1 MKSSWKLGLR
11 ILGAAALVVALS
23 LKFWR
28 EPSIDRNKVYRI
40 CYGNDVPLH
49 FQGTNGE
56 PTGLAVELVKEAA
69 NRQKLRLEW
78 VRESVP
84 GVPTDFHVLIT
95 ILPERQKNRHFTEP
109 YLQSHGSFVV
119 LDRSPARDLRDLAE
133 LRVSFI
139 NFGIHRRNLGKWL
152 PRMKPVPVESSAAAL
167 QAVVDGRADA
177 AYLDDYAALPALLG
191 GAFPQPLRKLSGNLE
206 HTHMGISSTFE
217 ASAVADLI
225 RTEMERMAIDGSINK
240 IAERWAFFPN
250 LTTDMIAGAASAR
263 RWTVRLGVGL
273 GILMLLLAVTIG
285 MMVRMG
291 HQARHLAQTQAN
303 LISSESRFR
312 ALVEQASDGFE
323 LLDEEGRYVDI
334 NEATCRRLGYPRDE
348 LLRLNVTDVN
358 PLVSREQHRKAFQ
371 SLVGQPPVTLETV
384 YRRKDGTTFPVE
396 ISARSILVGG
406 VVRELALTRDITE
419 RKRVATAL
427 RTSQE
432 RLSAIL
438 AATPSCIKLL
448 DAAGNLVEMNRQGL
462 DLIEAEDLRDVQGRC
477 VYDLITPAFRESFR
491 QFNERVCSGYSG
503 SLEFTLMGLRGTQR
517 WMSTSATPLLDPAT
531 GQTLHLAVTQDI
543 SERKRAEEEL
553 RQSEQDYREIFNSA
567 NDAVFI
573 HDAQTGVIL
582 DVNDT
587 MLTMYGI
594 RGKQEVIARHPNDLS
609 LGESPYSLTE
619 AAEWMRKAIQEG
631 PQVFNW
637 HARKHNGQLFW
648 VEVALKSVTING
660 RGRVLAVVRDITE
673 RKRAEAALRASEER
687 FSLLNEVTFD
697 VIWDQ
702 DVLSGDVWW
711 NEHFETLFGYG
722 RSDGPLDGNFWRA
735 NLHPQELARVTASVR
750 DALDS
755 GSDSW
760 FAEYRFRRKDGSYA
774 LVDDRAR
781 ILRDPTGRPVRLLGA
796 MRDITARNE
805 AEQKLRQSREQFQ
818 SIFEFSPL
826 AAALFS
832 ITDGRL
838 EDVNARFC
846 ELLGFSRDE
855 VLGRTGRELGLWCD
869 LAARDQ
875 LLGLVQRYK
884 QVQNFE
890 ARLRSKQ
897 GSEIDALLNAQ
908 VVALSTGPVV
918 MSQVLDLTER
928 KRSEAALRDKDEL
941 LRRVIDLA
949 PIFIFA
955 KDSQSRF
962 LFANRVAAE
971 ALGMTPEQLVGRN
984 DLELGRSPEEAEA
997 FMRDDREVIASGEPK
1012 WVAEEILTDSAGRV
1026 RVHQTIKIPFQ
1037 APGTGEPGLLGVAV
1051 DITERKRME
1060 ASLRLTQ
1067 FSMDRASDSVFWVA
1081 PDGGILYVNDAACR
1095 TLGYAREEIVGRVV
1109 TDIDPNFLA
1118 TPWSDH
1124 WEELKRRRSFTFE
1137 SDLRT
1142 KEARTFTA
1150 EITVN
1155 YLEFEGREYNCA
1167 ILRDVTERK
1176 QTEARATAF
1185 SELGRRLSAAETPR
1199 AASEII
1205 VELADR
1211 LVGWDCC
1218 VVDLYSAADDTI
1230 STLLCKD
1237 IVNGR
1242 RCDVEGANAVRFLTS
1257 RARRVLTRGGELEL
1271 REDPVSMPPDS
1282 FPFGDVSRPSRSLMT
1297 VPVRDRARAIGL
1309 LSIQSYQVQA
1319 YTLQDLELL
1328 QALADHCGGAFH
1340 RLQAEEAVRGSESR
1354 LREAQ
1359 RIVHIGS
1366 WEWDFTTNQLFW
1378 SDEMFALI
1386 ETEVNRSRP
1395 FYPFYRQAIY
1405 PADKESVD
1413 RTYNDARKDRRGYE
1427 ITYRLL
1433 MPDGRIK
1440 WVQEKG
1446 EFICSMDGAPV
1457 GSRGTLQDITER
1469 RNLEEHFRQVQK
1481 MEAIGQLAGGIAHD
1495 FNNIL
1500 GAIIGNAQLAQMDTT
1515 PDHPVRECINE
1526 ISKSCTR
1533 AKDLVQQILAFSRQ
1547 RAPER
1552 RVISLCAILSETV
1565 KLLRATIPA
1574 GVELVSTVVA
1584 DVPLVLADGTQMH
1597 QVLMNL
1603 GTNAWHA
1610 IGEHPGRIEF
1620 QLRTVV
1626 FGPDSVLPGL
1636 RPGRFVV
1643 MAVSDTG
1650 HGMDGATRQRLFEP
1664 FFTTKEPG
1672 KGTGLGLSVVHGI
1685 VQSHEGAITVTS
1697 EPGKGTIFEVYL
1709 PVVDFP
1715 TVDDTSLPAS
1725 PTVVRS
1731 RRILMLDDESALVQ
1745 LGKRLFGRIGHEV
1758 SGFTFASEALAAFRA
1773 NPSQF
1778 DLVLT
1783 DYNMPGMSGL
1793 EVAADF
1799 LQVRPDVPILLNSGY
1814 VTDELRQRAQVAGIR
1829 EVLLKPNTLEELAA
1843 AIQRHAP

>member
-1 MKSSWKLGLR
+1 MRISWKSVLW
-11 ILGAAALVVALS
+11 IVGAVALVVLLS
-23 LKFWR
+23 MKFWMG
-28 EPSIDRNKVYRI
+28 PTIDQNRVYRI

-49 FQGTNGE
+49 FRGTNGE

-69 NRQKLRLEW
+69 GRQNLRLEW
-78 VRESVP
+78 VHESST
-84 GVPTDFHVLIT
+84 GVSNDFHVLMT
-95 ILPERQKNRHFTEP
+95 ILPERQKRRHFTEP
-109 YLQSHGSFVV
+109 YLQSHGSFMV
-119 LDRSPARDLRDLAE
+119 LDRSPARDLRDLRE
-133 LRVSFI
+133 RGDLRVSFI

-152 PRMKPVPVESSAAAL
+152 PRMEPVPVQSSVAAL

-191 GAFPQPLRKLSGNLE
+191 GAFPKPLRKLSGNLE

-225 RTEMERMAIDGSINK
+225 RSEMERMAIDGSINR

-273 GILMLLLAVTIG
+273 AILVFLLAVTIG
-285 MMVRMG
+285 VMVRLG
-291 HQARHLAQTQAN
+291 HQARRLALTQAD
-303 LISSESRFR
+303 LISSEARFR

-334 NEATCRRLGYPRDE
+334 NDATCRQLGYTRE
-348 LLRLNVTDVN
+348 EVLRLNVTDVN
-358 PLVSREQHRKAFQ
+358 SLVSRELHRTAFQ
-371 SLVGQPPVTLETV
+371 SLVGQAPVTFETV

-396 ISARSILVGG
+396 ISARIIQIGG
-406 VVRELALTRDITE
+406 VVRELAITRDITE
-419 RKRVATAL
+419 RKLVATAL

-462 DLIEAEDLRDVQGRC
+462 DLIEADDLPQVQGRC
-477 VYDLITPAFRESFR
+477 FYDIITPAFRDAFK
-491 QFNERVCSGYSG
+491 QFNERVCAGYSG
-503 SLEFTLMGLRGTQR
+503 SLEFTITGLRGTLR
-517 WMSTSATPLLDPAT
+517 WMSTNATPLLDPAT
-531 GQTLHLAVTQDI
+531 SQTLHLAVTQDI

-573 HDAQTGVIL
+573 HDAETGAIL

-587 MLTMYGI
+587 MLTMYGVS
-594 RGKQEVIARHPNDLS
+594 GKHAVITRHPKDLS

-619 AAEWMRKAIQEG
+619 AAEWMQKAIQEG

-673 RKRAEAALRASEER
+673 RKRAEAALR
-687 FSLLNEVTFD
+687 
-697 VIWDQ
+697 
-702 DVLSGDVWW
+702 
-711 NEHFETLFGYG
+711 
-722 RSDGPLDGNFWRA
+722 
-735 NLHPQELARVTASVR
+735 
-750 DALDS
+750 
-755 GSDSW
+755 
-760 FAEYRFRRKDGSYA
+760 
-774 LVDDRAR
+774 
-781 ILRDPTGRPVRLLGA
+781 
-796 MRDITARNE
+796 
-805 AEQKLRQSREQFQ
+805 
-818 SIFEFSPL
+818 
-826 AAALFS
+826 
-832 ITDGRL
+832 
-838 EDVNARFC
+838 
-846 ELLGFSRDE
+846 
-855 VLGRTGRELGLWCD
+855 
-869 LAARDQ
+869 
-875 LLGLVQRYK
+875 
-884 QVQNFE
+884 
-890 ARLRSKQ
+890 
-897 GSEIDALLNAQ
+897 
-908 VVALSTGPVV
+908 
-918 MSQVLDLTER
+918 
-928 KRSEAALRDKDEL
+928 DKDEL

-955 KDSQSRF
+955 KDRQSRF
-962 LFANRVAAE
+962 LFANRAAAE

-984 DLELGRSPEEAEA
+984 DLELGRSPAEAEA
-997 FMRDDREVIASGEPK
+997 FMGDDREVIASGKPK
-1012 WVAEEILTDSAGRV
+1012 WVPEETLTDSEGRV

-1037 APGTGEPGLLGVAV
+1037 APGTGDPGVLGVAV
-1051 DITERKRME
+1051 DITERKKME

-1095 TLGYAREEIVGRVV
+1095 TLGYVREEMVGRLVS
-1109 TDIDPNFLA
+1109 DIDPNFHAA
-1118 TPWSDH
+1118 TWSDH
-1124 WEELKRRRSFTFE
+1124 WAELKRRKSFTFE
-1137 SDLRT
+1137 SDHQT
-1142 KEARTFTA
+1142 KEGRIFRA

-1176 QTEARATAF
+1176 QTEARVTAF

-1205 VELADR
+1205 VELADG

-1218 VVDLYSAADDTI
+1218 VVDLYSASDDTI

-1237 IVNGR
+1237 IVDGR
-1242 RCDVEGANAVRFLTS
+1242 RCDVEGASAVRSLTS

-1297 VPVRDRARAIGL
+1297 VPVRDGARAIGL
-1309 LSIQSYQVQA
+1309 LSIQSYQVNS
-1319 YTLQDLELL
+1319 YTPQDLELL

-1340 RLQAEEAVRGSESR
+1340 RLQAEEAVRASEAR

-1366 WEWDFTTNQLFW
+1366 WEWNFIADQLFW
-1378 SDEMFALI
+1378 SDEMFALV

-1395 FYPFYRQAIY
+1395 FYQFYRQAIY
-1405 PADKESVD
+1405 PEDKECVD
-1413 RTYNDARKDRRGYE
+1413 RTYNEARKDHRSYE
-1427 ITYRLL
+1427 ITYRLV
-1433 MPDGRIK
+1433 MSDGRIK

-1446 EFICSMDGAPV
+1446 EFIWSMANAPV

-1469 RNLEEHFRQVQK
+1469 RHLEEHFRQVQK

-1500 GAIIGNAQLAQMDTT
+1500 GAIIGNTQLALMDTS
-1515 PDHPVRECINE
+1515 PDHPARDCLDE
-1526 ISKSCTR
+1526 ISKGCTR
-1533 AKDLVQQILAFSRQ
+1533 AKDLVQQILAFSRR

-1552 RVISLCAILSETV
+1552 RLISLCPIMAETV

-1574 GVELVSTVVA
+1574 GVELVSKMVA
-1584 DVPLVLADGTQMH
+1584 DLPLVLADGTQMH

-1610 IGEHPGRIEF
+1610 IGEYPGRIEF

-1626 FGPDSVLPGL
+1626 FGTDSASVLPGL

-1650 HGMDGATRQRLFEP
+1650 HGIDGATRQRLFEP

-1709 PVVDFP
+1709 PMVDIP
-1715 TVDDTSLPAS
+1715 TEDDTSLPAS

-1745 LGKRLFGRIGHEV
+1745 LGRRLFSRIGHEV

-1793 EVAADF
+1793 EVAAVF
-1799 LQVRPDVPILLNSGY
+1799 LKVRPDIPILLNSGY
-1814 VTDELRQRAQVAGIR
+1814 VTDELRQRAQVVGIR
-1829 EVLLKPNTLEELAA
+1829 EVLLKPNTLQELAA